1 MTATHCNTL
10 QHTATQVI
18 YISEVFDQ
26 EKERLVLVIRIIFQC
41 VAVCCSVLQCVAGVL
56 QVCCKC
62 VAVCCSVLQCVA
74 VYCSV
79 LQCIAV
85 CFSALQCVALC
96 CNVLQ
101 CVTACCSVLQ
111 CAAACVAVI
120 YLIQSPCPGIPP
132 HVMHCVVQC
141 VAV

>member
-1 MTATHCNTL
+1 MRFSGL
-10 QHTATQVI
+10 PEIRGQSFSIHT
-18 YISEVFDQ
+18 S
-26 EKERLVLVIRIIFQC
+26 C
-41 VAVCCSVLQCVAGVL
+41 VYYSVLQCVAVCLTDQCVVL
-56 QVCCKC
+56 ASFITSGCSVLRSHTLLHQC
-62 VAVCCSVLQCVA
+62 VVVCCSVLQCVA
-74 VYCSV
+74 VCY
-79 LQCIAV
+79 
-85 CFSALQCVALC
+85 SALQCVAVC